1 MRRFN
6 NAFRVVILK
15 VKKEFLFAA
24 KSAFIV
30 VNR

>member
-1 MRRFN
+1 MRSYST
-6 NAFRVVILK
+6 AIRVVILK
-15 VKKEFLFAA
+15 LKKEFLFAA